1 MKYAFIALIAIYLII
16 YGCSPDSTEKAKKDH
31 KETVETTVKQSHDS
45 EKAAVAVEH
54 QKPAD
59 AAQQEAKVA
68 APHATVE
75 QAQPAEQAQPKV
87 EEQVL
92 VKEQPVVKEEP
103 AAQEQQPADVAAS
116 EQIVLPCGRV
126 VAKEDI
132 QENGPPCLKMQSPE
146 MQETA
151 APASAGTEQELAAAL
166 QQMVKTTNDMVLA
179 TRQLVIATQEI
190 LNASKKVE
198 EKQQAE
204 QSATGKEAAPAAPAA
219 QQ

>member
-31 KETVETTVKQSHDS
+31 KETAQTTVKQSHDS

-54 QKPAD
+54 QTPAVPAQKEQTEVVKTTEQPAE
-59 AAQQEAKVA
+59 AANQTDPILSFKV
-68 APHATVE
+68 VE
-75 QAQPAEQAQPKV
+75 QAPSEQAAEPQ
-87 EEQVL
+87 QV
-92 VKEQPVVKEEP
+92 
-103 AAQEQQPADVAAS
+103 
-116 EQIVLPCGRV
+116 VLPCGRV
-126 VAKEDI
+126 VEKADI
-132 QENGPPCLKMQSPE
+132 PENAPCLKMHPPVL
-146 MQETA
+146 QEPTAA
-151 APASAGTEQELAAAL
+151 APAPAGTEQELAAAL

-204 QSATGKEAAPAAPAA
+204 QSAAGKEAAPA

>member
-16 YGCSPDSTEKAKKDH
+16 YGCSPDSAEKAKKDH

-45 EKAAVAVEH
+45 DKAAVAVEH
-54 QKPAD
+54 QKPAVP
-59 AAQQEAKVA
+59 AQKEQTEVVKTTEQPAESANQTDPILSFKV
-68 APHATVE
+68 VE
-75 QAQPAEQAQPKV
+75 QAPSEQAAEPQ
-87 EEQVL
+87 QV
-92 VKEQPVVKEEP
+92 
-103 AAQEQQPADVAAS
+103 
-116 EQIVLPCGRV
+116 VLPCGRV

-151 APASAGTEQELAAAL
+151 ASASAGTEQELAAAL

-190 LNASKKVE
+190 LNASKKAE

-204 QSATGKEAAPAAPAA
+204 QSAAGKEAAPA